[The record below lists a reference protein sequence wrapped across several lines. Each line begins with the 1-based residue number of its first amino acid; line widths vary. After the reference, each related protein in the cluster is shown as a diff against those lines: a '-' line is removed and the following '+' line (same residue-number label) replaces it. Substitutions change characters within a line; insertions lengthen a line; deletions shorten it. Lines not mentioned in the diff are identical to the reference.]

1 MGCYINPRDMDKE
14 EWLRLHGETTQ
25 GPTPITETH
34 VPVCLVDN
42 GPFTAAGV
50 AFNEREV
57 QAFSYPDGR
66 FKIWFRVARE
76 DARKVSDLANW
87 EKEKGRTR

>member
-1 MGCYINPRDMDKE
+1 MGCYVNPKDMPKE
-14 EWLRLHGETTQ
+14 DWLLLFGEPTV

-57 QAFSYPDGR
+57 QAFSYPDSR
-66 FKIWFRVARE
+66 PKIWFKVSRE
-76 DARKVSDLANW
+76 DVRKVSDLANW
-87 EKEKGRTR
+87 EQEKGRTR

>member
-1 MGCYINPRDMDKE
+1 MGCYINPKDMPKE
-14 EWLRLHGETTQ
+14 DWLLLFGEPTQ

-50 AFNEREV
+50 AFNQGEV
-57 QAFSYPDGR
+57 DAFSYPDHR
-66 FKIWFRVARE
+66 PKIWFRVKRE
-76 DARKVSDLANW
+76 DVRKVSDLANW
-87 EKEKGRTR
+87 EQERGRTR